1 MISTP
6 LSPRSGG
13 ELRRHGGMRRV
24 RVEAG
29 HPARRGDPLGQ
40 QVQDPARTTAE
51 IDRALPRPQ
60 TYPVQKRRPVSGQFL
75 SLTLQPGTLAPAA
88 AQRIDSAG
96 IPARRAGSRP
106 DGSAP
111 AAPPRHQGRPAARY
125 RDPQTADQLIRIKS
139 PGLCRSG
146 SGTPAT
152 TYRARV
158 AQSSGCGR
166 HSVCDSTVMC
176 ASSRLS
182 VSTRARHAVAARP
195 GSIRPPQTG
204 RCRCPA
210 AGCRRP
216 GTDRRSSVHAR
227 SRAVAAAGPV
237 AAAPW
242 PSTSGGAAAA
252 GRGFPRQW

>member
-1 MISTP
+1 MIASP
-6 LSPRSGG
+6 LSPWSAG

-24 RVEAG
+24 RVEVG
-29 HPARRGDPLGQ
+29 HPARRGDPLGP
-40 QVQDPARTTAE
+40 QVRDPERTTAE

-60 TYPVQKRRPVSGQFL
+60 TCPVQKRRPVSGQFL
-75 SLTLQPGTLAPAA
+75 SLTPQPGTLAPAA

-96 IPARRAGSRP
+96 ISARRAGSRP

-139 PGLCRSG
+139 PGLCRPG

-176 ASSRLS
+176 ASSPLS
-182 VSTRARHAVAARP
+182 VSTRRHRAAR
-195 GSIRPPQTG
+195 SRSVRPPQMG

-216 GTDRRSSVHAR
+216 GTDRRSSAHAR

-242 PSTSGGAAAA
+242 PSASAGAAAA